1 MKPLRIA
8 TDIFI
13 KMPSSP
19 TSNSPASSIC
29 SSSKNDNLLQNKRK
43 NIYTTNIIVNNNNNS
58 NNNNNITSTQIQ
70 KRKLSK
76 SLKDYRPSKHFV
88 ENLNI
93 KSSGFQPIKKNLGSC
108 SSSSSSSGDLN
119 DEIST
124 TETKS
129 SRKTSIK
136 TNRKPSNA
144 SQSISRSSS
153 GNSTVAFK
161 KIIAEPAIKRV
172 AKRSSSIQ
180 VSNSTKPVSILNQQ
194 TVKSSKNEVR
204 RSISL
209 KNKLETVIDS
219 PPSIDRIASKLISN
233 GDSSAFK
240 PVNKKSQQISSNNN
254 KHAELIKPKSQIHLP
269 ARNNSM
275 ASFQQQLN
283 TNNNGKKVSCLNS
296 NSASS
301 VSSVSL
307 VLGPNPQ
314 RKPSAIVSQSAG
326 PSKLVEVTWSVSS
339 IKKRFETPNS
349 RNVESANIH
358 QSFKSSRQLS
368 TAENLSDN
376 KSQNLKNAYE
386 KNSVYLNGYKDS
398 NGDSVTYI

>member
-1 MKPLRIA
+1 MNSLKIA

-19 TSNSPASSIC
+19 ASNSPASSIC
-29 SSSKNDNLLQNKRK
+29 SSNTNVLLQNKRK
-43 NIYTTNIIVNNNNNS
+43 NPNNTNIIIINNNNN
-58 NNNNNITSTQIQ
+58 NNTNMNMNSTQIQ

-88 ENLNI
+88 ENLNL

-108 SSSSSSSGDLN
+108 SSSSSSSGDLSE
-119 DEIST
+119 EIN
-124 TETKS
+124 TECKN
-129 SRKTSIK
+129 SRKTNIK
-136 TNRKPSNA
+136 INRKSSNV

-153 GNSTVAFK
+153 GNGTAAFK
-161 KIIAEPAIKRV
+161 KTIVEPSTKRV

-180 VSNSTKPVSILNQQ
+180 VNNSIKPVAAVNQHN
-194 TVKSSKNEVR
+194 KNNQKEVR

-219 PPSIDRIASKLISN
+219 PPAIGQIKSKPISN

-240 PVNKKSQQISSNNN
+240 PVNKSNQITSNNIKQN
-254 KHAELIKPKSQIHLP
+254 EIKPKSQMIFP

-275 ASFQQQLN
+275 ASFQQH
-283 TNNNGKKVSCLNS
+283 TNSNNIKTISSLNS

-301 VSSVSL
+301 VSSASL
-307 VLGPNPQ
+307 VSGPTPQ
-314 RKPSAIVSQSAG
+314 RKPLAIVSQSAG

-349 RNVESANIH
+349 RNLESANVH
-358 QSFKSSRQLS
+358 QSFKSNRNLLTGEDRSESRK
-368 TAENLSDN
+368 TNLN
-376 KSQNLKNAYE
+376 NINE
-386 KNSVYLNGYKDS
+386 KVSIYLNGYKDS